1 MRGPRRAPSQRGGFK
16 PYPMNEAIA
25 ATTTIPAPVGGWN
38 ARDSLAAMRPTDAV
52 VMDNFFPGTSDVSLR
67 EGCTDWLTALPNNA
81 RAFLPFNTPT
91 GGSLFVST
99 DAGIFDATSSGVA
112 GAAVTTCT
120 DGDWRSVSFINTAGP
135 WLVAVNGVDYMKN
148 FNGTTWV
155 DVTGVSTPAITGVDT
170 RDLNNI
176 CMHKR
181 RLWFVEANSMDL
193 WYLAVDAIGGAAT
206 RFPVGPIFPRGG
218 YAVACASWTIDGGNG
233 VDDLFAIVT
242 SEGELAVYQGTD
254 PSSVATWALVGVYY
268 VGEPIGSKCLTRFG
282 GDLLYISKQGVFP
295 LSKQLLSATVDRS
308 QAVSFKIDGAFLEAA
323 ESFGDIA
330 GWEGTVYPG
339 VNALIINIPIV
350 ADSLSYQYVMN
361 NITKSWCRFVGW
373 NARTFTVFNG
383 ELYFAGLL
391 KVCKAWTGLSD
402 SGLTITG
409 QIAQAYNNLGT
420 GRQKNVSLARPNV
433 QVEGQATLSLS
444 LDADYK
450 TSPTYTQTTF
460 LPLSNTGIWDTSLW
474 DGCVW
479 SSGLATV
486 ESKWITVPNDLGYL
500 YSLRLQ
506 IVTSTARF
514 AWTSTDFAMRTA
526 GIL

>member
-1 MRGPRRAPSQRGGFK
+1 
-16 PYPMNEAIA
+16 
-25 ATTTIPAPVGGWN
+25 
-38 ARDSLAAMRPTDAV
+38 

-67 EGCTDWLTALPNNA
+67 PGSEDWLTDLPNNA

-99 DAGIFDATSSGVA
+99 DAGIYDATSSGVVGTA
-112 GAAVTTCT
+112 ETSCT
-120 DGDWRSVSFINTAGP
+120 DGDWQSVSFINTAGP

-148 FNGTTWV
+148 FDGTTWT
-155 DVTGVSTPAITGVDT
+155 DVTGASTPAITGVDT
-170 RDLNNI
+170 RDLVNL

-233 VDDLFAIVT
+233 VDDLFAVVT

-254 PSSVATWALVGVYY
+254 PSATATWALIGVYY

-295 LSKQLLSATVDRS
+295 LSKQLLSATVDRA

-323 ESFGDIA
+323 ASYGNVA
-330 GWEGTVYPG
+330 GWEATVYPG

-361 NITKSWCRFVGW
+361 NITKAWCNF
-373 NARTFTVFNG
+373 
-383 ELYFAGLL
+383 
-391 KVCKAWTGLSD
+391 
-402 SGLTITG
+402 TG
-409 QIAQAYNNLGT
+409 QAANCWTIFDNEPYWGGNGFVAHAWDDNYANDTSDINGYALQAFNYFDARGVKKYFT
-420 GRQKNVSLARPNV
+420 RARPSIFTNGV
-433 QVEGQATLSLS
+433 PSIFIGLNMDFDLADTTAALSFSPQVAAKWDVALWDVGYWAT
-444 LDADYK
+444 D
-450 TSPTYTQTTF
+450 TVITNNWQGV
-460 LPLSNTGIWDTSLW
+460 TGIGYCAATQFKTASQGTTILW
-474 DGCVW
+474 
-479 SSGLATV
+479 A
-486 ESKWITVPNDLGYL
+486 
-500 YSLRLQ
+500 
-506 IVTSTARF
+506 
-514 AWTSTDFAMRTA
+514 STDIVYQQGWA
-526 GIL
+526 GI